1 METQKTCRKIH
12 RRNIVLIPMGNSRM
26 HVNNVYVT
34 HKVSARVFLPV
45 WNGDVRDVPIRV
57 LDFSLLILLG

>member
-1 METQKTCRKIH
+1 MEILNWKRKKLVERYIE
-12 RRNIVLIPMGNSRM
+12 GTSYCRM